1 VALTGLSR
9 LTRAVRSAHR
19 STSADRLARA
29 GLLARGVFYV
39 VLAFLVGRIAVLGGQ
54 GGKQADTNGALQL
67 VSQTVAG
74 KVAVGAAGVGLVG
87 FGAMRLTAGW
97 LDLDADRSDRVIT
110 MLQGLLYLGLAYIPA
125 SFLFGDHSTGT
136 EHQQHSNAARLL
148 GFPGGQELVVI
159 AGLVV
164 IGMLGWQIR
173 TAVTG
178 DYEDTMQLADASLV
192 MKRVVHVVGRLG
204 IVARALVFM
213 PVGAF
218 LVVAGIQYDPD
229 HADGLDGEL
238 LALSHHAWGLAVI
251 SVAALGL
258 VVFAAYTF
266 LEARYRDV
274 TAGG

>member
-1 VALTGLSR
+1 VALAG
-9 LTRAVRSAHR
+9 LTRITGAVRSAHR
-19 STSADRLARA
+19 STSADRIARA
-29 GLLARGVFYV
+29 GLVARGLFYV
-39 VLAFLVGRIAVLGGQ
+39 VLAYLVARIAVLGGQ
-54 GGKQADTNGALQL
+54 GSKQADTNGALQL
-67 VSQTVAG
+67 ISGTVVG
-74 KVAVGAAGVGLVG
+74 RIAVGAAAVGLLG
-87 FGAMRLTAGW
+87 FGAMRLGAGW
-97 LDLDADRSDRVIT
+97 LDRDADRSDRVIT

-148 GFPGGQELVVI
+148 GFPGGQVLVVV

-178 DYEDTMQLADASLV
+178 DYEDTMKLAGASRL
-192 MKRVVHVVGRLG
+192 MKRAVHVVGRLG

-213 PVGAF
+213 PVGVF
-218 LVVAGIQYDPD
+218 LIVAGIEYDPA

-258 VVFAAYTF
+258 ALFATYSL